1 MSKMGAV
8 DVEYDKWHKKMYGS
22 WKNGPEW
29 PERKKLFAE
38 HLLAT
43 KPKSWIWNQLCGP
56 ATGPCRCKCMCPAGI
71 AWNALLER
79 EAKEGERNDN

>member
-1 MSKMGAV
+1 MSKKGLV
-8 DVEYDKWHKKMYGS
+8 DEEYDKWDKEMYGS
-22 WKNGPEW
+22 GANGPAW

-43 KPKSWIWNQLCGP
+43 KSKSWIWGTLCGP
-56 ATGPCRCKCMCPAGI
+56 ATGPCRCNCMCPSGI

-79 EAKEGERNDN
+79 ESKEE